1 MIVEKFKEGM
11 SSSQKNML
19 AKQEE
24 QIALLVSEALKQ
36 EKTNKKPMEGK
47 ANGKSSSRKPSK

>member
-1 MIVEKFKEGM
+1 M

-24 QIALLVSEALKQ
+24 QIALLVAEALKQ
-36 EKTNKKPMEGK
+36 EQVNKKPMEGK
-47 ANGKSSSRKPSK
+47 ADGKSSSRKPSK

>member
-1 MIVEKFKEGM
+1 M

-24 QIALLVSEALKQ
+24 QIALLVAEALKQ

-47 ANGKSSSRKPSK
+47 ADGKSSSRKPSK